1 MKRVVLIAILL
12 AALASFTLV
21 TAAQDA
27 LSAGTVEGTLDSAIA
42 TYQLSAEAGDE
53 FFLFLNSADFDPY
66 IEIMNASGESIAT
79 DDDSGSG
86 SNSALLFVAPESAT
100 YTVNARAYD
109 GEATGSYALT
119 LVTEI
124 ADVSA
129 GASLDLEM
137 DGATPSVFRFEANG
151 DPVNI
156 VVNSD
161 GKIDTSLRVVS
172 PEGYAV
178 DSSDDAIGMDPA
190 LTPIVLNAGT
200 YYLVIVPYSDAAVGT
215 VTLSI
220 NTAEL
225 KVLSAEPTIFTFG
238 DAGNED
244 IATVEVEEG
253 TLYRFEV
260 SAADRSDFN
269 LTLSTA
275 DPDLYS
281 YGYFSFT
288 NGLGGTY
295 LYRADV
301 TGTLRVQLSAGFMI
315 TESDGVEFTITFAE
329 VEE

>member
-1 MKRVVLIAILL
+1 MKRVMGVALLL
-12 AALASFTLV
+12 AFLASFTVL
-21 TAAQDA
+21 TAAQEA

-53 FFLFLNSADFDPY
+53 FFLFLNSPDFDPY
-66 IEIMNASGESIAT
+66 IEITNSENEIVVT
-79 DDDSGSG
+79 DDDSGAG
-86 SNSALLFVAPESAT
+86 SNSALLFVAPETGT
-100 YTVNARAYD
+100 YTVHARAYD

-119 LVTEI
+119 LVTELE
-124 ADVSA
+124 DVTV
-129 GASLDLEM
+129 GASLGLEM
-137 DGATPSVFRFEANG
+137 DGATPTVFRFEANG

-156 VVNSD
+156 VVDSD

-190 LTPIVLNAGT
+190 LTPIILSAGT

-220 NTAEL
+220 ETAEL
-225 KVLSAEPTIFTFG
+225 KVLSVEPTTFTFG

-244 IATVEVEEG
+244 VATVEVEEG
-253 TLYRFEV
+253 TLYRFDV

-269 LTLSTA
+269 LTLAAA
-275 DPDLYS
+275 DPDLFS

-315 TESDGVEFTITFAE
+315 TESEGVEFTITFAE
-329 VEE
+329 VGE